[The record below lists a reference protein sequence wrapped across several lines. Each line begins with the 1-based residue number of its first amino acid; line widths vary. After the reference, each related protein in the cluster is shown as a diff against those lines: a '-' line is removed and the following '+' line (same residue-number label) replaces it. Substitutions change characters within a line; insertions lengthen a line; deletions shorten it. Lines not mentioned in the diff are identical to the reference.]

1 MDKDNIVNPN
11 LELDEQS
18 SIRREKLVKLRSE
31 DASPYDLN
39 SCEVTHH
46 SAEIIDNFDQLEEQ
60 EVKVAGRVMSK
71 RGMGKVSFVD
81 LHDRQGK
88 IQIFT
93 KIDVLGEEKYQ
104 AWQNLDLGDV
114 VQVTGHVFRTK
125 RGEISIRT
133 TDYLLLAKCL
143 RPLPEKFH
151 GLQDLDTRYRKR
163 YLDLVVN
170 PQVKT
175 NFFKRSQ
182 IITSIRNSLLAE
194 DFLEVETPLLNT
206 IAHGADA
213 RPFLTHHNTL
223 DLELHLRISPEL
235 YLKRLIVGGFER
247 VFEIGR
253 NFRNEGM
260 SYKHNPEFTMV
271 EIYQAY
277 ADYEDMMKLTEKL
290 ISQACLEVNGTY
302 QIEYQGTALDLT
314 PPFRRLSMKDA
325 VKEYADVDFDALE
338 LDDLLVIAKERGI
351 EVAAGTSKGQLLSM
365 FFDAFCED
373 KLIQPTFIY
382 DYPVEISPLS
392 KQRRDDKSI
401 TERFELFIKG
411 TEYGNAYSE
420 LNDPEEQLNR
430 FMKQYEK
437 HRAGDEEACLP
448 DYDYIEALEYGM
460 PPTGGLGIGIDRLVM
475 LLTDSS
481 TIRDVL
487 LFPTMKP
494 LNAE

>member
-1 MDKDNIVNPN
+1 MENQANINF
-11 LELDEQS
+11 ELDEQS
-18 SIRREKLVKLRSE
+18 RIRREKLDALR
-31 DASPYDLN
+31 DKDNSPYDLT
-39 SCEVTHH
+39 CCVTTHH
-46 SAEIIDNFDQLEEQ
+46 SAEIIEHFAELEEQ

-81 LHDRQGK
+81 LHDRDGK

-104 AWQNLDLGDV
+104 AWQNLDLGDL
-114 VQVTGHVFRTK
+114 VQVTGQVFRTK

-133 TDYLLLAKCL
+133 TDFCLLAKCL

-170 PQVKT
+170 PQVKL

-182 IITSIRNSLLAE
+182 IITSMRNTLLA
-194 DFLEVETPLLNT
+194 DNFLEVETPLLNT
-206 IAHGADA
+206 VAHGADA
-213 RPFLTHHNTL
+213 RPFVTHHNTL
-223 DLELHLRISPEL
+223 DLDLHLRISPEL

-277 ADYEDMMKLTEKL
+277 ANYEDMMCLTETL
-290 ISQACLEVNGTY
+290 ISRACLEVNGSY
-302 QIEYQGTALDLT
+302 EIEYQGAKIDLK
-314 PPFRRLSMKDA
+314 PPFRRMSMQEA
-325 VKEYADVDFDALE
+325 VKEYAGIDFSVAQYSELLAL
-338 LDDLLVIAKERGI
+338 AKERGLD
-351 EVAAGTSKGQLLSM
+351 VDAATTKGQLLSVY
-365 FFDAFCED
+365 FDAYCEN

-392 KQRRDDKSI
+392 KQRCDDKST

-411 TEYGNAYSE
+411 TEYANAYSE
-420 LNDPEEQLNR
+420 LNDPDEQLRR

-475 LLTDSS
+475 LLTDSA

-494 LNAE
+494 LSIEE